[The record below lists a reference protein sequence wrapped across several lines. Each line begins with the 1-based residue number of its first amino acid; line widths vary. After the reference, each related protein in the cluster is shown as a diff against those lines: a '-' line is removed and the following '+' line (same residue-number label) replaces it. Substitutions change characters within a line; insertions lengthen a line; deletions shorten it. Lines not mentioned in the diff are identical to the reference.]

1 MIDIL
6 DMIMMKNLKIE
17 INIHFVTMIF
27 FIQIKIE

>member
-1 MIDIL
+1 
-6 DMIMMKNLKIE
+6 MMKNLKIE